1 MARAPHPQKA
11 LALAAIQAGN
21 DPRATAD
28 RLDVSW
34 PTMRVWLSRWRARGL
49 LQRPVT
55 QKAADT
61 NVLPMRRPG
70 GRTHDPDEKRK
81 KREAHRVEMEERRS
95 SRRARAI
102 GPVDRPALRRITRR
116 IVAMLDT
123 GLQCPICEPENAEPL
138 TASQFGT
145 YTKAYTQH
153 LDTIGKSLELEDR
166 LSDAEGTAEIDY
178 TSPEGRAA
186 IAQAITDLGPRLL
199 SEALQT
205 NRSALRVAEAAVN
218 DAVRKQA

>member
-1 MARAPHPQKA
+1 M
-11 LALAAIQAGN
+11 
-21 DPRATAD
+21 
-28 RLDVSW
+28 
-34 PTMRVWLSRWRARGL
+34 
-49 LQRPVT
+49 PVAM
-55 QKAADT
+55 KPDDD
-61 NVLPMRRPG
+61 NVVPIRRPG
-70 GRTHDPDEKRK
+70 GRTHDTEEKRRN
-81 KREAHRVEMEERRS
+81 REAHRVEQEETRNE
-95 SRRARAI
+95 RRARAI

-116 IVAMLDT
+116 IVAILDT

-178 TSPEGRAA
+178 TSPEGRSA
-186 IAQAITDLGPRLL
+186 IAQAITELGPRLL

-205 NRSALRVAEAAVN
+205 NAQALRVAEAAVN